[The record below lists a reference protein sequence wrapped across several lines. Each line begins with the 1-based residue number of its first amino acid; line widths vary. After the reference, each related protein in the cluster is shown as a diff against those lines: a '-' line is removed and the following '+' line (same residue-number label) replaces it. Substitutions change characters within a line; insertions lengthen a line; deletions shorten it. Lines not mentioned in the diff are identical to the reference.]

1 MPNKTL
7 KEKGKKVTS
16 DVENIPNSTE
26 ATSPRPLFWDS
37 YLSDFSDK
45 TNVTITPTRTSNPIG
60 TNTPK
65 KMSPSLSAK
74 VNI

>member
-26 ATSPRPLFWDS
+26 ATSPRPQIM
-37 YLSDFSDK
+37 DFS
-45 TNVTITPTRTSNPIG
+45 VIS
-60 TNTPK
+60 
-65 KMSPSLSAK
+65 
-74 VNI
+74 